1 MRLKLDENLPI
12 ELKRLM
18 ATSGHDAETVLDE
31 GMGGKTDADV
41 LTVCLAENRVLMT
54 QDLDFSDIRAFPPS
68 EYPGI
73 IVFRLASQARDGL
86 LEVCAAL
93 VKTLARS
100 SPRGQLWIVED
111 SRIRIRG

>member
-54 QDLDFSDIRAFPPS
+54 QDLDFSDIRAFS
-68 EYPGI
+68 SIGI
-73 IVFRLASQARDGL
+73 PWHHCLPASQPGSRWASGGL
-86 LEVCAAL
+86 RCL
-93 VKTLARS
+93 
-100 SPRGQLWIVED
+100 GED
-111 SRIRIRG
+111 AG